1 MQQCTLFILANP
13 YLQIIEIDKRT
24 HKRLV
29 RHKTNTGIWRDTMTN
44 TFKKFAIATI
54 AAATMVT
61 GAASANASGMNAL
74 ASFKA
79 ETTVAKVGFFKKNG
93 KFTNRGVAAIGVSS
107 AIVGGLLASKAVK
120 HREEKRARSEYV
132 KPRRHV
138 AKPRSTYKKPRRVAK
153 KYYAPRVHKPVIA
166 FNQNVY
172 NQQTWLNQIGYN
184 AGVADG
190 KLGRNTRAAASQF
203 QLANGMPATGYL
215 TAPQTSLLA
224 QHAAMVMAQRANP
237 YPTTTVAAPALGY
250 AAQPVAPAGYAPQVQ
265 HAPTTQVYYAPAP
278 TVQHVPAPQGQ
289 YVPAPAT
296 HAPQVQHVAPT
307 TYPAPVQHIGYA
319 PTAQPQPQN
328 YVPAVQY

>member
-1 MQQCTLFILANP
+1 
-13 YLQIIEIDKRT
+13 
-24 HKRLV
+24 
-29 RHKTNTGIWRDTMTN
+29 MTN
-44 TFKKFAIATI
+44 TFKNFAIAAI
-54 AAATMVT
+54 ATVTMVA
-61 GAASANASGMNAL
+61 GATSANASGMNAL

-93 KFTNRGVAAIGVSS
+93 KFTNRGVAAIGVGS

-120 HREEKRARSEYV
+120 HREEKRAHREHV

-138 AKPRSTYKKPRRVAK
+138 AKPRRVVKKRYTPRA
-153 KYYAPRVHKPVIA
+153 HKPVIA

-190 KLGRNTRAAASQF
+190 KMGRNTRAAASQF

-224 QHAAMVMAQRANP
+224 QQAAMALAHRANP
-237 YPTTTVAAPALGY
+237 YPTTTVAAPAVRYPQPTAVTGY
-250 AAQPVAPAGYAPQVQ
+250 APQVQYIAAPTTQVLTQPQVQYVPAPQVQ
-265 HAPTTQVYYAPAP
+265 HAPATTAPVQPIVYAPA
-278 TVQHVPAPQGQ
+278 V
-289 YVPAPAT
+289 
-296 HAPQVQHVAPT
+296 
-307 TYPAPVQHIGYA
+307 
-319 PTAQPQPQN
+319 QPQPQN